1 MLTTPEEYRL
11 LRNQSALLATTLRL
25 VSRDGYAFWQIQT
38 TPTENI
44 IPAVTRLDEKWAI
57 LLDRRARSHR
67 RNARLPVVHALLAPV
82 SAQPPTAPHPTWP
95 ILVLSDR
102 PLPNERMFRVEGV
115 DNAGPVE
122 GADNKKEAKKE
133 AKIAT
138 RPLTWV
144 AWRKDAWR
152 PTYVLQRDERG
163 RLTWSLTEG
172 FFRELLEEA
181 LHYAHR
187 GDWPRLVGHL
197 KTVGNLPAFAGVWS
211 QMQEIQKRVKKF
223 WGDKNLRSPDG
234 QFKSPP
240 WKRALEEWP
249 QTPLSPIG
257 MPLYPD
263 EPPTTL
269 GEWWEIYMRSRS

>member
-1 MLTTPEEYRL
+1 MSATPKEYRL
-11 LRNQSALLATTLRL
+11 LRNQSALLAEALRL
-25 VSRDGYAFWQIQT
+25 VSRDRYAFWQLQQ
-38 TPTENI
+38 TPTEKTLL
-44 IPAVTRLDEKWAI
+44 AVKKLDEKWAI
-57 LLDRRARSHR
+57 LLDHCARSHR

-82 SAQPPTAPHPTWP
+82 SVQPPTSPHSTWP

-102 PLPNERMFRVEGV
+102 PLPNERMFRVEGIGT
-115 DNAGPVE
+115 DNA
-122 GADNKKEAKKE
+122 DKK
-133 AKIAT
+133 IPT

-144 AWRKDAWR
+144 AWRKDRWE
-152 PTYVLQRDERG
+152 PTYVLRRDERG
-163 RLTWSLTEG
+163 RLTWFLTEE
-172 FFRELLEEA
+172 FFQELLEEG

-187 GDWPRLVGHL
+187 GDWVRLVGHL

-211 QMQEIQKRVKKF
+211 QMEEIRKRVKKA

-249 QTPLSPIG
+249 RTPLSPIG

-263 EPPTTL
+263 EPPRTL
-269 GEWWEIYMRSRS
+269 GEWWEIYTRGGSP